1 MLLHHRVFPCL
12 PPPVLPHAPTRD
24 TSTRQSSHWMSI
36 LKRFDCIATPLGWD
50 ATPSQGVPLP
60 PFPNIFLGVSLRL
73 PIQVSHFNYVK
84 MKILFVTL
92 SVDQLGEME

>member
-1 MLLHHRVFPCL
+1 M
-12 PPPVLPHAPTRD
+12 PPPETHLPLQYRH
-24 TSTRQSSHWMSI
+24 SI